1 MKRKLEVLFIMIGLL
16 FISGCSDT
24 ILINDKADKSLSD
37 YSFIDYAYNCSVY
50 SGNVFDIELLNL
62 SSSVSF
68 VWFDSNW
75 SLMACK
81 FNSKCV
87 LSNSSIVSNICS
99 NNQSGWVNLNT
110 VFVGGSYKVL
120 CCSSGGVNCYVDSF
134 IDINVP
140 SSVCDLNYTQ
150 LTTSLVFNNVTALW
164 DAVCCVNG
172 VE

>member
-1 MKRKLEVLFIMIGLL
+1 MKRKLEVLFIMVGLL

-24 ILINDKADKSLSD
+24 ILIKGKVDKSLID

-50 SGNVFDIELLNL
+50 SGNVSDLELLNL

-68 VWFDSNW
+68 TWFDSDW
-75 SLMACK
+75 SFMACE
-81 FNSKCV
+81 FNSKCI
-87 LSNSSIVSNICS
+87 LSSVFTVSNICS
-99 NNQSGWVNLNT
+99 NDQSSWVNLNII
-110 VFVGGSYKVL
+110 FDGGSYKAL
-120 CCSSGGVNCYVDSF
+120 CCNQGGVNCYVDSF

-150 LTTSLVFNNVTALW
+150 LTTSLVFNNATALW
-164 DAVCCVNG
+164 DAICCFNG